1 MLSAKAVKFNNK
13 NIYGN
18 VNLKILLEYFK
29 DLKKMSNIAQIFIS
43 EGGYG
48 LSKDLQENCNKVK
61 NLYPDYSY
69 KLFDDDLIKSFLS
82 KYYES
87 YILNTYQALVPF
99 SYKSDFA
106 RFCILYQMGG
116 WYFDIGL
123 KLNKRFEVS
132 ENINLVFFRD
142 VNFYTQTSWG
152 CAGGI
157 IFSKPGNKILSKAIQ
172 LIVDNVKNKYY
183 GLTPLCPTG
192 PTLWG
197 RAIASLGIDENV
209 IIGDFQELTPRHKNK
224 NKAMVLP
231 DGTIFAFNK
240 NAPGGDLKSLG
251 CEGTNNYNDLW
262 NAKKIYDNLI

>member
-1 MLSAKAVKFNNK
+1 
-13 NIYGN
+13 
-18 VNLKILLEYFK
+18 
-29 DLKKMSNIAQIFIS
+29 MSNISQIFIS
-43 EGGYG
+43 EGDYG

-61 NLYPDYSY
+61 DLYHDYSY
-69 KLFDDDLIKSFLS
+69 KLFNDELIKSFLS

-87 YILNTYQALVPF
+87 YVLNTYKALVPF

-106 RFCILYQMGG
+106 RFCILYQIGG

-123 KLNKRFEVS
+123 RLNQRFEVDES
-132 ENINLVFFRD
+132 TNLVFFRD
-142 VNFYTQTSWG
+142 INIYSQTSWA

-157 IFSKPGNKILSKAIQ
+157 IYSKPGNKILSKAIQ
-172 LIVDNVKNKYY
+172 LIVENVENQYY

-197 RAIASLGIDENV
+197 KAIASIGIGQND

-224 NKAMVLP
+224 NKAMILP

-262 NAKKIYDNLI
+262 HAQSIYKNLI

>member
-116 WYFDIGL
+116 TL
-123 KLNKRFEVS
+123 
-132 ENINLVFFRD
+132 
-142 VNFYTQTSWG
+142 
-152 CAGGI
+152 
-157 IFSKPGNKILSKAIQ
+157 IL
-172 LIVDNVKNKYY
+172 D
-183 GLTPLCPTG
+183 
-192 PTLWG
+192 
-197 RAIASLGIDENV
+197 
-209 IIGDFQELTPRHKNK
+209 
-224 NKAMVLP
+224 
-231 DGTIFAFNK
+231 
-240 NAPGGDLKSLG
+240 
-251 CEGTNNYNDLW
+251 
-262 NAKKIYDNLI
+262 